1 VVQKMEPDGSVSV
14 QFYDGYVKSVRPI
27 NVRRLLASDSDF
39 VKDCKEQQTL
49 LEQQQMVVTN
59 GGTETL
65 SNPKRPLSPA
75 KASSPEPPGNLGDS
89 AGPSKAKRER
99 KSKFNVREVLNLKEA
114 APPKV
119 NNMKEGLPPS
129 KNSPALKPTSSSA
142 PKLLK
147 SSNPAERLDP
157 AANSESYE
165 RSDKV
170 FDVEQDLKTEE
181 KNAEQQEDGQT
192 GDIEVV
198 DLSESYEV
206 KSMSEGG
213 CSVSETGSEGTPSEK
228 ENINCENSDNFI
240 KSSASDNNGI
250 VGVSNGTNGLS
261 EMIRGKRARKR
272 KRFADE
278 ELGEGQSAKHQR
290 SLSTTTSESSKLHSN
305 SSKPLTGSPVK
316 LEGVAKEGS
325 KLQARTPHTSPRP
338 LTSAQRSLKGARSPS
353 KSDPRAG
360 KSARRAREKARLEET
375 RRESEAR
382 TLVTPQNNN
391 STTSNGASEPASLL
405 KTPAYL
411 NFDFSL
417 PPDQLLA
424 LLEEGVTV
432 PGPTTPLTMAS
443 PKLPSGWTKRVSL
456 RSAVSGLLTKWDVT
470 IESPEGRSFRNRQEL
485 SRHFEEARLEHNL
498 DLFDFGLDTPLK
510 RIRQIWKANLPVP
523 QDSSP
528 TTNSAPSSSSLSN
541 PTPAAPTAS
550 PEQKPRKPLR
560 LPASDQERQKLE
572 ITMRVGPLS
581 PGTPVIGNASETGQ
595 GVRCPLKK
603 CNKLFRNERLLLQH
617 VKHYHPEYTEVVGYS
632 PSVTDLAFQRTR
644 LREEVSD
651 TGGILLE
658 TLRKKVEKV
667 EKPVEKASKIERVE
681 KLEKAEKVEK
691 VERKVE
697 RSPVVTTV
705 CTTPTPVVEVQEL
718 RRSLAAASGDS
729 CETSVT
735 SKAPSS
741 ASKVTPLAT
750 SKAAIGN
757 HRGLVSTVES
767 TTPALSEEENSTPLQ
782 APPKRL
788 SVDVRRLE
796 MGECPPLPSPDLSKQ
811 LNRSMSDTPRSE
823 APRPRPKR
831 LRTDSLL
838 SVGTEGGNP
847 TPPPSPPPPPSY
859 KLSRRRAQ
867 QLRSQPGT
875 PVDGGSPRREEG
887 VQAMEEDEV
896 VNCRCH
902 HPEGD
907 GMMVQCEVCLTWQH
921 GACIGVDCEE
931 QVPENY
937 TCSTCRDPP
946 LGRQS
951 ALYSIHHEWIR
962 EGSLPSIAP
971 VYPRTPP

>member
-1 VVQKMEPDGSVSV
+1 MALWQNGRKYPAVVQKMDPDGSVSV

-49 LEQQQMVVTN
+49 LEQQMLVTN
-59 GGTETL
+59 GGTEAL
-65 SNPKRPLSPA
+65 PNPKQPISLA
-75 KASSPEPPGNLGDS
+75 KALSPEPLGNLSES

-114 APPKV
+114 SPKV
-119 NNMKEGLPPS
+119 TNMKDGLPSS
-129 KNSPALKPTSSSA
+129 KSSPALKPTSSSA

-147 SSNPAERLDP
+147 SSNPAERLDS
-157 AANSESYE
+157 AANSESFE

-170 FDVEQDLKTEE
+170 FDVEQDFKSEV
-181 KNAEQQEDGQT
+181 KNAEQQEDSQT

-198 DLSESYEV
+198 DLSESYDV

-228 ENINCENSDNFI
+228 ENINCENSDNINI
-240 KSSASDNNGI
+240 KSSATDSNGI

-290 SLSTTTSESSKLHSN
+290 SLSNTSESSKLHSN
-305 SSKPLTGSPVK
+305 SSKPLSTSTGSPVK
-316 LEGVAKEGS
+316 LEQVVKDVS
-325 KLQARTPHTSPRP
+325 KLQARLPHTSPSPRP

-360 KSARRAREKARLEET
+360 KSKRRAREKARLEET
-375 RRESEAR
+375 RRDSEAR

-391 STTSNGASEPASLL
+391 STTSSNGASEPAALLL

-424 LLEEGVTV
+424 HLEEGVTV

-443 PKLPSGWTKRVSL
+443 PKLPVGWTKRVSL

-510 RIRQIWKANLPVP
+510 KIRQIWKANLPVP
-523 QDSSP
+523 QDNNKMSSP
-528 TTNSAPSSSSLSN
+528 TSNSAPVSSSLPNATPLSSAM
-541 PTPAAPTAS
+541 PTPS

-651 TGGILLE
+651 RGGILLE
-658 TLRKKVEKV
+658 TLRKAEKKVEKV
-667 EKPVEKASKIERVE
+667 DKSVERTAKIEKVE

-691 VERKVE
+691 VEKKVE
-697 RSPVVTTV
+697 RSSVVTTV

-718 RRSLAAASGDS
+718 RRSLAAANGDS

-735 SKAPSS
+735 SKAPST
-741 ASKVTPLAT
+741 ASKVTSLAT
-750 SKAAIGN
+750 SKSAMGN

-767 TTPALSEEENSTPLQ
+767 TTPALSEEENSTTLQ

-788 SVDVRRLE
+788 SVDVRRSGVIFFHT
-796 MGECPPLPSPDLSKQ
+796 MIRYSFKF
-811 LNRSMSDTPRSE
+811 
-823 APRPRPKR
+823 
-831 LRTDSLL
+831 LL
-838 SVGTEGGNP
+838 IN
-847 TPPPSPPPPPSY
+847 
-859 KLSRRRAQ
+859 
-867 QLRSQPGT
+867 
-875 PVDGGSPRREEG
+875 
-887 VQAMEEDEV
+887 
-896 VNCRCH
+896 
-902 HPEGD
+902 
-907 GMMVQCEVCLTWQH
+907 
-921 GACIGVDCEE
+921 
-931 QVPENY
+931 
-937 TCSTCRDPP
+937 
-946 LGRQS
+946 
-951 ALYSIHHEWIR
+951 
-962 EGSLPSIAP
+962 
-971 VYPRTPP
+971 

>member
-1 VVQKMEPDGSVSV
+1 M
-14 QFYDGYVKSVRPI
+14 
-27 NVRRLLASDSDF
+27 
-39 VKDCKEQQTL
+39 KD
-49 LEQQQMVVTN
+49 
-59 GGTETL
+59 
-65 SNPKRPLSPA
+65 
-75 KASSPEPPGNLGDS
+75 
-89 AGPSKAKRER
+89 
-99 KSKFNVREVLNLKEA
+99 
-114 APPKV
+114 
-119 NNMKEGLPPS
+119 GLPPS

-147 SSNPAERLDP
+147 TSNPAERLDT

-170 FDVEQDLKTEE
+170 FDVEQDLKNEE
-181 KNAEQQEDGQT
+181 KNAEQHEDGQT

-290 SLSTTTSESSKLHSN
+290 SLSTTTSDSSKLHSN
-305 SSKPLTGSPVK
+305 TSKPLSSSTGGPIK
-316 LEGVAKEGS
+316 LEVAKEGS
-325 KLQARTPHTSPRP
+325 KLQARTPHTSSSPRP

-353 KSDPRAG
+353 KSDPKAG
-360 KSARRAREKARLEET
+360 KNKRRAREKARLEET
-375 RRESEAR
+375 RRDSEAR

-391 STTSNGASEPASLL
+391 STTSNGASEPALLL

-510 RIRQIWKANLPVP
+510 KIRQIWKANLPVP
-523 QDSSP
+523 QDSNKISSP
-528 TTNSAPSSSSLSN
+528 ATTNPAPLSSSLSN
-541 PTPAAPTAS
+541 PTPTSVSSAVPTPS

-651 TGGILLE
+651 SGGILLE
-658 TLRKKVEKV
+658 TLRKAEKKVEKV
-667 EKPVEKASKIERVE
+667 DKSVEKAAKAERVE
-681 KLEKAEKVEK
+681 KVEKAEKVEK
-691 VERKVE
+691 VEKKVE
-697 RSPVVTTV
+697 RSPVVTTI

-735 SKAPSS
+735 SKPPST
-741 ASKVTPLAT
+741 ASKVTSLAT
-750 SKAAIGN
+750 SKASIGN
-757 HRGLVSTVES
+757 HKGHVSTVES
-767 TTPALSEEENSTPLQ
+767 TTPALSEEVWMEPYYHFTISAHFNFWVES
-782 APPKRL
+782 
-788 SVDVRRLE
+788 
-796 MGECPPLPSPDLSKQ
+796 
-811 LNRSMSDTPRSE
+811 
-823 APRPRPKR
+823 
-831 LRTDSLL
+831 
-838 SVGTEGGNP
+838 
-847 TPPPSPPPPPSY
+847 
-859 KLSRRRAQ
+859 KLSFLAGEFHPSSST
-867 QLRSQPGT
+867 SQAT
-875 PVDGGSPRREEG
+875 VS
-887 VQAMEEDEV
+887 
-896 VNCRCH
+896 
-902 HPEGD
+902 
-907 GMMVQCEVCLTWQH
+907 
-921 GACIGVDCEE
+921 
-931 QVPENY
+931 
-937 TCSTCRDPP
+937 
-946 LGRQS
+946 
-951 ALYSIHHEWIR
+951 
-962 EGSLPSIAP
+962 
-971 VYPRTPP
+971 

>member
-1 VVQKMEPDGSVSV
+1 M
-14 QFYDGYVKSVRPI
+14 
-27 NVRRLLASDSDF
+27 
-39 VKDCKEQQTL
+39 
-49 LEQQQMVVTN
+49 
-59 GGTETL
+59 
-65 SNPKRPLSPA
+65 
-75 KASSPEPPGNLGDS
+75 
-89 AGPSKAKRER
+89 
-99 KSKFNVREVLNLKEA
+99 
-114 APPKV
+114 
-119 NNMKEGLPPS
+119 
-129 KNSPALKPTSSSA
+129 
-142 PKLLK
+142 
-147 SSNPAERLDP
+147 
-157 AANSESYE
+157 
-165 RSDKV
+165 
-170 FDVEQDLKTEE
+170 
-181 KNAEQQEDGQT
+181 
-192 GDIEVV
+192 
-198 DLSESYEV
+198 
-206 KSMSEGG
+206 
-213 CSVSETGSEGTPSEK
+213 
-228 ENINCENSDNFI
+228 
-240 KSSASDNNGI
+240 
-250 VGVSNGTNGLS
+250 
-261 EMIRGKRARKR
+261 
-272 KRFADE
+272 
-278 ELGEGQSAKHQR
+278 
-290 SLSTTTSESSKLHSN
+290 
-305 SSKPLTGSPVK
+305 
-316 LEGVAKEGS
+316 
-325 KLQARTPHTSPRP
+325 
-338 LTSAQRSLKGARSPS
+338 
-353 KSDPRAG
+353 
-360 KSARRAREKARLEET
+360 LEET

-382 TLVTPQNNN
+382 TLVTPPQNNN
-391 STTSNGASEPASLL
+391 STTSSSNGASSEPAAALLLL

-417 PPDQLLA
+417 PPEQLLA
-424 LLEEGVTV
+424 HLEEGVTV
-432 PGPTTPLTMAS
+432 PGPTSPLTMAS
-443 PKLPSGWTKRVSL
+443 PKLPSGWVKRVSL

-485 SRHFEEARLEHNL
+485 SRYFEEARLEHNL

-510 RIRQIWKANLPVP
+510 KIRQIWKANLPVP
-523 QDSSP
+523 RENNKTSSP
-528 TTNSAPSSSSLSN
+528 TTNSAPSISSTLPNLSSTV
-541 PTPAAPTAS
+541 PTPS

-651 TGGILLE
+651 SGGILLE
-658 TLRKKVEKV
+658 TLRKAEKKVEKV
-667 EKPVEKASKIERVE
+667 DKSVEKAAKIEKVE
-681 KLEKAEKVEK
+681 KLEKVEKAEK
-691 VERKVE
+691 KVE

-718 RRSLAAASGDS
+718 RRSLAAANGES
-729 CETSVT
+729 CEISTTS
-735 SKAPSS
+735 SKAPST
-741 ASKVTPLAT
+741 ASKVTSLAM
-750 SKAAIGN
+750 SKVAIGN
-757 HRGLVSTVES
+757 HRGLVSTPES

-788 SVDVRRLE
+788 SVDVRRLK

-811 LNRSMSDTPRSE
+811 LNRSTSDTPRSE

-921 GACIGVDCEE
+921 GACIGVDSEE

-937 TCSTCRDPP
+937 TCSICRDPP

-971 VYPRTPP
+971 SLPKDATLKQLSSLMADLCALSSVLHSLQVKLAVAAQKSNPKVFMWSSPWEASTSLPPVSSPPSPQEEGGSGAPDLFPPNMESLLGNVEEERREQEQGQEQGQEESFGEG